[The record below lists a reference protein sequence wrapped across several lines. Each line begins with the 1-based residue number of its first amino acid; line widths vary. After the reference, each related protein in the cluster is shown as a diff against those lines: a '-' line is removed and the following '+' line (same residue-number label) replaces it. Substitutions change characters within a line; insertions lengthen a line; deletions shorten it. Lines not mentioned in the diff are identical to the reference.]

1 MIRKSIS
8 FVVLILFFSLMGCA
22 ATKSP
27 QTSAASTIES
37 KRESVEELLKL
48 INAESQ
54 VDSIYSQMDQVF
66 QGMGKQLGV
75 KPEEQELFDRYMSK
89 VVSLMKE
96 EMNWNKMKEP
106 MIEIYQKHYTEK
118 EIQDQIT
125 FYKTESGQSMLAK
138 QPEVT
143 KDSLKI
149 SQELVMNFLPKLQKM
164 AAEIDAEIKAE
175 RNK

>member
-8 FVVLILFFSLMGCA
+8 LVVLVLFFSLMGCA

-27 QTSAASTIES
+27 QPSAVSTADS

-54 VDSIYSQMDQVF
+54 IDNIYSQMDQVF

-75 KPEEQELFDRYMSK
+75 KPEEEELFDKYMSK

-96 EMNWNKMKEP
+96 EMNWDKLKEP
-106 MIEIYQKHYTEK
+106 MMKIYLKHYTEK
-118 EIQDQIT
+118 EIQDQIA

-138 QPEVT
+138 QPEVV

-149 SQELVMNFLPKLQKM
+149 SQELMMNFLPKLQKM
-164 AAEIDAEIKAE
+164 AAEIGKEFQAE